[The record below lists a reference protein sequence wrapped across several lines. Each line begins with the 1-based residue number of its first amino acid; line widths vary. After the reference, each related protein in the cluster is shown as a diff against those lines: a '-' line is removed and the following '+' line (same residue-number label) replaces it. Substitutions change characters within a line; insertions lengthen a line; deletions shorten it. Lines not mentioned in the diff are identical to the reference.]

1 MIKNFTIT
9 LTIIL
14 VIAAGLFW
22 REVWGVFAGM
32 SVLESLKQIVTFVLH
47 VAVATIAAYAAMTL
61 PEFIKPWMRA
71 FKVRQR
77 QMRRGR
83 FSVAG
88 QRSKVN
94 PQRMPKPKPGQAIVI
109 VKDESQPIDLKW
121 K

>member
-1 MIKNFTIT
+1 M
-9 LTIIL
+9 
-14 VIAAGLFW
+14 
-22 REVWGVFAGM
+22 
-32 SVLESLKQIVTFVLH
+32 LESLKQIVTFILH

-83 FSVAG
+83 YTVEG
-88 QRSKVN
+88 KRSKVKG
-94 PQRMPKPKPGQAIVI
+94 QMKPKPGQAIVI

-121 K
+121 R